1 MGFDEDLKYGSTK
14 EFYNPEH
21 RENKGLFP
29 QIHYDFLD
37 LPETSL
43 NLLRLFKESRRSLKA
58 EIVENYLKMM
68 KLSFAECYRV
78 LKRGKLY
85 LMVISKYHTWIIN
98 KREERVDTSKILAD
112 LGESLGFKV
121 VDVIEHG
128 LSKADKG
135 KINVEDILIFKK
147 P

>member
-1 MGFDEDLKYGSTK
+1 
-14 EFYNPEH
+14 
-21 RENKGLFP
+21 
-29 QIHYDFLD
+29 
-37 LPETSL
+37 
-43 NLLRLFKESRRSLKA
+43 
-58 EIVENYLKMM
+58 M